1 MDLNPRLHQVAVVG
15 AAGKMGSGIALL
27 LALEMTWRALE
38 QADAQAD
45 AQSGAP
51 WILNLIDL
59 DDHAL
64 QSLLRYLREHAAKDA
79 EKQINRLRA
88 AFRDRPGLVD
98 NQDMVQ
104 EFVFEVLLRCRT
116 GRTLALAKDA
126 QMVFEAAF
134 EAEEVKHAIY
144 RELASLCGP
153 GTFFLSNTSS
163 IPLGA
168 LGEACGLSGR
178 IIGFHFYNPPAV
190 QKLVEVIQP
199 RRCDPELVQAAALLA
214 HALHKKTVPAS
225 DVAGF
230 IGNGHFIR
238 DGLRA
243 VREVERL
250 APEHGYLPALL
261 MVERVTRDFLL
272 RPMGI
277 FQLLDYVG
285 LDVFRSITQVMTRYL
300 GEDLSCDLLERY
312 LAQGVR
318 GGQGAGGVPRAGFL
332 KYQKGRPVA
341 AYDPARKEYQDL
353 DAPWAREAEARLGPL
368 PEPVLTWK
376 ALSRDPDPAPR
387 LEAWFQALGRLDT
400 LGAEL
405 AKGAYRASRETA
417 LDLVRQGVANRPED
431 VNDVLKLGFYHLYGP
446 VTDYL

>member
-38 QADAQAD
+38 KADGQGA
-45 AQSGAP
+45 AP

-59 DDHAL
+59 DDQAL
-64 QSLLRYLREHAAKDA
+64 QNLLRYLREQAAKDA

-88 AFRDRPGLVD
+88 AFQGRPDLAD

-104 EFVFEVLLRCRT
+104 EFVFELLLRCRA
-116 GRTLALAKDA
+116 GKTLALAKDA
-126 QMVFEAAF
+126 QLVFEAAF
-134 EAEEVKHAIY
+134 ESEEIKHAIY
-144 RELASLCGP
+144 RELAALCGP

-163 IPLGA
+163 IPLGG
-168 LGEACGLSGR
+168 LGEACGLAGR
-178 IIGFHFYNPPAV
+178 IIGCHFYNPPAV

-199 RRCDPELVQAAALLA
+199 RRCDPELVQVAAQLA
-214 HALHKKTVPAS
+214 HALRKKTVPAN

-238 DGLRA
+238 DGLRSI
-243 VREVERL
+243 REVERL
-250 APEHGYLPALL
+250 APDHGYLPALL

-285 LDVFRSITQVMTRYL
+285 LDVFRSITQVMTKYL
-300 GEDLSCDLLERY
+300 GEDFSSGLLERY

-341 AYDPARKEYQDL
+341 AYDPASGEYRDL

-368 PEPVLTWK
+368 PEPALAWK
-376 ALSRDPDPAPR
+376 ALSKDPDPAPK

-405 AKGAYRASRETA
+405 AKGAYRASREA
-417 LDLVRQGVANRPED
+417 GLELVRRGVANRPED
-431 VNDVLKLGFYHLYGP
+431 VNDVLKLGFFHLYGP
-446 VTDYL
+446 ITEYL